1 MSASLGKYTDVKGLE
16 SELTR
21 PPTSSFV
28 RLGFKR
34 SSATAQNTVE
44 SDCLVSCN
52 QEMQLSHMLTSNTAS
67 KERLA

>member
-1 MSASLGKYTDVKGLE
+1 VKGLE

-52 QEMQLSHMLTSNTAS
+52 QEMQLSHNAY
-67 KERLA
+67 K